1 MKGKKIDI
9 SGESMKKYTLLI
21 VFVAMCLFFSITTK
35 SFLTV
40 GNIID
45 VVRSNAISGL
55 LAVGITYVILAG
67 GIDLSTES
75 VACLAGVVSGTL
87 SANPVVAVAA
97 GLSVGVI
104 FGLFNG
110 MIIVRTGVQPFIFT
124 LAVNRL
130 VRGIVMVYTKGI
142 ALYDIDPS
150 FRGIAKGM
158 AGPIPVPIIIFAV
171 IVVITYILLNHTKG
185 GRYVYAVGS
194 NQEAARLSGIKTRN
208 VRIYTYLISGVLAAL
223 AGILL
228 TSRVASAEA
237 NAADGWALD
246 AISAVIIGGTS
257 MRGGQGGIMYTML
270 GIFILAVLNNGM
282 VLMNVPSN
290 YNQFIKGGLMIVAVL
305 LDMNKS
311 NTKK

>member
-1 MKGKKIDI
+1 M
-9 SGESMKKYTLLI
+9 
-21 VFVAMCLFFSITTK
+21 
-35 SFLTV
+35 
-40 GNIID
+40 
-45 VVRSNAISGL
+45 VRSNAISGL
-55 LAVGITYVILAG
+55 LAIGLTYVILAG

-87 SANPVVAVAA
+87 SDNPVAAVLA
-97 GLSVGVI
+97 GLAVGVI
-104 FGLFNG
+104 VGFLNG
-110 MIIVRTGVQPFIFT
+110 AIIVKTGVQPFIFT
-124 LAVNRL
+124 LSVNRL
-130 VRGIVMVYTKGI
+130 VRGIVMIYTKGI
-142 ALYDIDPS
+142 AFYDINLS
-150 FRGIAKGM
+150 FRRIAKGM
-158 AGPIPVPIIIFAV
+158 IGPIPVPIIIFVV
-171 IVVITYILLNHTKG
+171 IVAITYIILNHTKG

-194 NQEAARLSGIKTRN
+194 NQEAARLSGIKTQKL
-208 VRIYTYLISGVLAAL
+208 RILTYLISGVLAAL

-290 YNQFIKGGLMIVAVL
+290 YNQFIKGALMIVAVL

-311 NTKK
+311 TAKK